1 VIGSGTW
8 DRSKEEDL
16 DEGVT
21 CRRDTR
27 GLPLASVVER
37 PGRYGEDQ
45 WPLEERIRL
54 GVTPL
59 SPSLF

>member
-8 DRSKEEDL
+8 GRSKEEDL
-16 DEGVT
+16 EEGVA

-37 PGRYGEDQ
+37 PGRCGEDQ
-45 WPLEERIRL
+45 
-54 GVTPL
+54 
-59 SPSLF
+59 